1 MPALAQV
8 HIQRL
13 SPGVARHWF
22 IYLPLVFTC
31 ILVPLI
37 HPDDNTWSFW
47 VIYVSRLSHMQV
59 AFLVFWEGLATTEV
73 LYPVMR
79 SLFGRHNDIP
89 CKYDVIFNIIIYPMF
104 LQCLLLILYT
114 HSTNVL
120 SLLSV
125 FFMMYR
131 WKVKIQ
137 RNLVYKCVST
147 VSWFNPLMDCYLSKK
162 PKSLK
167 RKIMNILPLSRLSC
181 SIPSSSLCI
190 SREVDVCEDRWESG
204 RITG

>member
-1 MPALAQV
+1 MITHDPFGSSMFLGY
-8 HIQRL
+8 HMCRL
-13 SPGVARHWF
+13 PSLCSGKAWPQQKCYSQWCEVCLEGIMIFHACMMLSSISPSIPCFFNA
-22 IYLPLVFTC
+22 
-31 ILVPLI
+31 
-37 HPDDNTWSFW
+37 SFW
-47 VIYVSRLSHMQV
+47 TSILTQQMC
-59 AFLVFWEGLATTEV
+59 FLCWVF
-73 LYPVMR
+73 
-79 SLFGRHNDIP
+79 
-89 CKYDVIFNIIIYPMF
+89 
-104 LQCLLLILYT
+104 
-114 HSTNVL
+114 
-120 SLLSV
+120 